1 LPVKLVKRLIS
12 LKEIKIGM
20 VLAEDIKLAS
30 DVVLITKGQEI
41 TEIFK
46 IRLSN
51 AARLNSIVEPIA
63 VFERI

>member
-1 LPVKLVKRLIS
+1 
-12 LKEIKIGM
+12 M